1 MRLWWLACLLVTA
14 STAFAAPDPV
24 DQKFREEIAAVSP
37 EAAAAWDA
45 ANAARD
51 AQRVG
56 DAIDG
61 YRKVIALAPKI
72 DHPHRRLCSALAAQD
87 QIDAAFAECQLAL
100 SLAPDSPYDQSSFAR
115 VSLQRNKEG
124 DRQRALMFA
133 SQAAQALPNDPTI
146 AGTQCEVFAVM
157 MNIDKLRPC
166 IDHLL
171 EIAPQSVIANLHA
184 TQLALWDRN
193 AARASIYLE
202 RAKDAGLPQDVYQK
216 LDAQIERMR
225 PPKEAAFDSDRAIA
239 IGVPA
244 VLAWFFVLCV
254 LLIIGNVLSDAT
266 LKHID
271 EAPRV
276 SRAYRV
282 VLALTAVLFYASLP
296 VMVFIVV
303 GGGLL
308 ALYIFDQMGATP
320 VIVIV
325 LVLLA
330 IAGTITAVARTIFA
344 ARRFEIEGHKIDP
357 AGYPKL
363 KALLDEVTAALG
375 TRPVDI
381 VYLTPGTDVAVTQHR
396 RQRILILGVALFDN
410 LKQRELRS
418 LVAQE
423 CGSAPVGIQV
433 SLGRLIKNLAKSGAL
448 NPAWWILRAFTHIYL
463 VVSRGASRVQATLA
477 DRSAIRAYGSDAFV
491 AALQHVEVR
500 HVELIVDLDQTIKD
514 ITENQWSLPNF
525 YSYAPERT
533 VTQETIDKRVAQRL
547 DRAPERFDAHPST
560 RERMDLAAKLAYPP
574 DRRSPDDAAPV
585 WELFT
590 DPEQI
595 ERTMTAILRERISKK
610 LGIAISD
617 AEWDDETP

>member
-1 MRLWWLACLLVTA
+1 MRLWWLALLMVIA
-14 STAFAAPDPV
+14 RSTSAAPDPEK
-24 DQKFREEIAAVSP
+24 QFRDDIAAVSP

-45 ANAARD
+45 ANAART
-51 AQRVG
+51 AQRL
-56 DAIDG
+56 DEAAAG
-61 YRKVIALAPKI
+61 YRKAIALAPNV
-72 DHPHRRLCSALAAQD
+72 DHPHRRLCGILEVQG
-87 QIDAAFAECQLAL
+87 QFDAAFAECEQAV
-100 SLAPDSPYDQSSFAR
+100 SLASQSPYNAAAYAR
-115 VSLQRNKEG
+115 ALAQRNKPG
-124 DRQRALMFA
+124 DRARALTFA
-133 SQAAQALPNDPTI
+133 SQAALAMPND
-146 AGTQCEVFAVM
+146 ADMVATQCDVFAA
-157 MNIDKLRPC
+157 LRDVEHTRTC
-166 IDHLL
+166 VDHLL
-171 EIAPQSVIANLHA
+171 ELDPRSLLGNLHA
-184 TQLALWDRN
+184 AQIATWDRDFTH
-193 AARASIYLE
+193 ASIYLE
-202 RAKDAGLPQDVYQK
+202 RAKDAGLPLDVYQK
-216 LDAQIERMR
+216 LDAQIDKIR
-225 PPKEAAFDSDRAIA
+225 PSKEPAFDSDRAIA

-244 VLAWFFVLCV
+244 LLAWFFVLSV
-254 LLIIGNVLSDAT
+254 LLIIGNILSDAT

-271 EAPRV
+271 DTPRV
-276 SRAYRV
+276 SPVYRA

-296 VMVFIVV
+296 LMVFVVV

-320 VIVIV
+320 LIVIF
-325 LVLLA
+325 LVLAAIIGTVLA
-330 IAGTITAVARTIFA
+330 VVRTIFA

-363 KALLDEVTAALG
+363 KALLDEVAAAIG
-375 TRPVDI
+375 TRPIDI
-381 VYLTPGTDVAVTQHR
+381 VYLTPGTDLAVTQHR

-418 LVAQE
+418 MIAQE
-423 CGSAPVGIQV
+423 SGSAPVGLQV
-433 SLGRLIKNLAKSGAL
+433 TLSRLIKNMAKSSAL
-448 NPAWWILRAFTHIYL
+448 NPAWWMLRAFTHLYL
-463 VVSRGASRVQATLA
+463 VVSRGASRVQAALA

-491 AALQHVEVR
+491 AALRHVEAK

-560 RERMDLAAKLAYPP
+560 RQRMDLAAKLAYPP
-574 DRRSPDDAAPV
+574 DRSSPDDASPV
-585 WELFT
+585 WDLFT

-617 AEWDDETP
+617 AEWDDESP